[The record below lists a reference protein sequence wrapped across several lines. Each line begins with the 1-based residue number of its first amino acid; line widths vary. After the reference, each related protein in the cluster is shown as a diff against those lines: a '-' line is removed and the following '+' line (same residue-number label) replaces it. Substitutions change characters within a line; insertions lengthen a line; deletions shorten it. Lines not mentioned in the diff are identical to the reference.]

1 MLHSKSKFNISS
13 PDRNTAFAPDQFIL
27 WTDRNMYRT
36 SYNDMSVKVSTF
48 FEFIAILTLI

>member
-48 FEFIAILTLI
+48 FEFIVILTLF